1 MTNPSTVQDVRA
13 WLAQRLP
20 ELIAQHEVPGA
31 AVAVLAGGEVFDAAA
46 GLLSTATVVEAT
58 PDSVFQI
65 GSITKVWTATL
76 VLQLVDE
83 GRVDLDAPVRRYL
96 PEFRIADQAAAE
108 GITVRQLLSH
118 TGGFEGDIFTDTGPG
133 DDCVEKFIAT
143 LGDVPQLFAPGEQ
156 FSYNNAGYC
165 VLGRL
170 VEVLREKP
178 FDQALRDHIV
188 TPLGL
193 THVAT
198 GALEAIMFRAAIGHL
213 TLDPAAGQ
221 APAPVYAFARSN
233 APAGSMLAM
242 RPRDLLAFAQLH
254 LNDGVAPDG
263 TQVLSPASVK
273 AMQQR
278 QVELPKLAL
287 MGDAWGLGWELMD
300 VDAGTLIGH
309 DGSTIGQG
317 AFLRIVPEQGVAVAL
332 VTNGGDTI
340 ALYRDLFS
348 HLLGELAGVR
358 LPELPVP
365 PPNPER
371 IDAQRFVGTY
381 SNQVADLVVTQDGD
395 GRIWVEQLPKGLFE
409 ELGERAERSELVHF
423 HDDTLIPLEGD
434 RGLHMPHAFLGDD
447 GTGRALYL
455 HVGRAIRRADDA
467 TDNSA
472 DNTADDSA
480 GAGS

>member
-13 WLAQRLP
+13 WLARRLP
-20 ELIAQHEVPGA
+20 ELIAQHGVPGA
-31 AVAVLAGGEVFDAAA
+31 AVAVLAGGEVVDAAA
-46 GLLSTATVVEAT
+46 GVLSTATGVEAT

-96 PEFRIADQAAAE
+96 PEFRIADEQAAAS
-108 GITVRQLLSH
+108 ITVRQLLSH

-133 DDCVEKFIAT
+133 DDCVEKFVAT

-170 VEVLREKP
+170 VEVLRDKP
-178 FDQALRDHIV
+178 FDQALRDHVV

-193 THVAT
+193 THVAM
-198 GALEAIMFRAAIGHL
+198 GPAEAIMFRAAIGHL
-213 TLDPAAGQ
+213 TLEPEAGP
-221 APAPVYAFARSN
+221 APAPVYALARSN

-242 RPRDLLAFAQLH
+242 RPRDLIAFARLH
-254 LNDGVAPDG
+254 LTDGVAPDG
-263 TQVLSPASVK
+263 TQLLGPASVK

-300 VDAGTLIGH
+300 VEGGTLIGH
-309 DGSTIGQG
+309 DGGTIGQG

-340 ALYRDLFS
+340 ALYRDVFA
-348 HLLGELAGVR
+348 HLLAELAGVR

-365 PPNPER
+365 PANPER
-371 IDAQRFVGTY
+371 IDATRFVGTY
-381 SNQVADLVVTQDGD
+381 ANRVADLVVSQDGE
-395 GRIWVEQLPKGLFE
+395 GRIWLEQIPKGLFE
-409 ELGERAERSELVHF
+409 ELGEQAERTELVHF

-455 HVGRAIRRADDA
+455 HVGRAVRRADA
-467 TDNSA
+467 TD
-472 DNTADDSA
+472 TANNGVAS
-480 GAGS
+480 